1 MTVSQAPNPFFQAA
15 VDDATGITTTVTTA
29 GTPLPLLGALFTQR
43 QNNIPSAAGS
53 PGFLFVP
60 ATGKLTV
67 VGALMAGKYRIGFT
81 PSRVNGT
88 NAGVK
93 ILQIAKGGV
102 VQGFKSTDTS
112 AATAVDS
119 SMGPA
124 LAVLDLVAGDE
135 ITVVCDVGTNGHTV
149 IIKTGVLECER
160 IA

>member
-1 MTVSQAPNPFFQAA
+1 MTLATSPNPFFQAA
-15 VDDATGITTTVTTA
+15 VDDATGITTTVATA
-29 GTPLPLLGALFTQR
+29 GTPVALVGALFTQR

-67 VGALMAGKYRIGFT
+67 VGPLMAGRYRVGFT
-81 PSRVNGT
+81 PSRVTGT

-93 ILQIAKGGV
+93 IFQIAKGGV

-135 ITVVCDVGTNGHTV
+135 ITVVCDAGTSTHTV
-149 IIKTGVLECER
+149 ITKTGVLECER

>member
-15 VDDATGITTTVTTA
+15 VDDATGITTTVATA
-29 GTPLPLLGALFTQR
+29 GTPVALVGALFTQR

-67 VGALMAGKYRIGFT
+67 VGPLMAGKYRIGFT
-81 PSRVNGT
+81 PSRVTGT
-88 NAGVK
+88 
-93 ILQIAKGGV
+93 KGGV

-124 LAVLDLVAGDE
+124 LAVIDLVAGDE
-135 ITVVCDVGTNGHTV
+135 ITVVCDAGTSAHTV
-149 IIKTGVLECER
+149 ITKTGVLECER

>member
-15 VDDATGITTTVTTA
+15 VDDATGITTTVATA
-29 GTPLPLLGALFTQR
+29 GTPVALVGALFTQR
-43 QNNIPSAAGS
+43 QNNIASSSGS

-60 ATGKLTV
+60 ATGKLTL
-67 VGALMAGKYRIGFT
+67 VGPLMAGKYRIGFT
-81 PSRVNGT
+81 PSRVTGT

-93 ILQIAKGGV
+93 IFQIAKGGV

-135 ITVVCDVGTNGHTV
+135 ITVVCDAGTSAHTV
-149 IIKTGVLECER
+149 ITKTGVLECER